1 MRTTTLKA
9 FLLLVL
15 FAPFLASCGD
25 DTVGPDDVDY
35 PVTMVAKS
43 IESKSAI
50 RAFVREGEVWR
61 EITSENPEVLT
72 NEFFAEASVIT
83 EDEDPDITLK
93 SATGWTAA
101 TFPDSTFAYTYSG
114 DKFTFSN
121 PFTDDKVYATGDYST
136 LKMHVVAGVGVT
148 TTEDGGGQVTTLTE
162 ALRTYYPS
170 GSDPIEGLTSS
181 ALFGLSYTEGTII
194 AYQTFDVVYQAQ

>member
-50 RAFVREGEVWR
+50 RAFVREGEAWR

-72 NEFFAEASVIT
+72 DEFFAEATVIT
-83 EDEDPDITLK
+83 AEEDPNIVLT
-93 SATGWTAA
+93 SATQWQTPSAPGE
-101 TFPDSTFAYTYSG
+101 TFTYTYSG
-114 DKFTFSN
+114 DKFTFTIPLIGAS
-121 PFTDDKVYATGDYST
+121 VYATGDYS
-136 LKMHVVAGVGVT
+136 KFKAHGVAGMALI
-148 TTEDGGGQVTTLTE
+148 EGGSSTITQS
-162 ALRTYYPS
+162 LRTYYAS
-170 GSDPIEGLTSS
+170 GSDPIAALTSS
-181 ALFGLSYTEGTII
+181 AFALDVEEGTVL
-194 AYQTFDVVYQAQ
+194 AYQTFDVVYQAE